1 MKIKAG
7 VQVGGIQPEMTLA
20 LMTIHGILMKHGQEL
35 VITSCTDSQHSSKSR
50 HYIGYGLDL
59 RSRDVPEADRELVV
73 QEMRDALGA
82 EYYVAFE
89 VHHFHIQFNGSPRV

>member
-7 VQVGGIQPEMTLA
+7 VQVGGLQPEMTLA
-20 LMTIHGILMKHGQEL
+20 LITVHGILMKHGQEL
-35 VITSCTDSQHSSKSR
+35 VITSATDSKHSNKSR

-59 RSRDVPEADRELVV
+59 RSRDVPEGDRDQVAK
-73 QEMRDALGA
+73 EMGSALGF

-89 VHHFHIQFNGSPRV
+89 VDHFHIQFNGSPRV

>member
-7 VQVGGIQPEMTLA
+7 VQIAGIQPEMTLA
-20 LMTIHGILMKHGQEL
+20 LQIVEPILISYGQEL
-35 VITSCTDSQHSSKSR
+35 VITSATDSQHSKKSR

-59 RSRDVPEADRELVV
+59 RSRDISEEARDSVA
-73 QEMRDALGA
+73 QEMSEALGS

-89 VHHFHIQFNGSPRV
+89 VHHFHLQFNGSPRI